1 MTRSSLRAAILAGT
15 PDELET
21 TFYDALR
28 AGDLERVMACW
39 ADEDE
44 IVCIHP
50 GGLRLIGQAAIR
62 EAYAALLRHGG
73 IDLRAQQVV
82 RVQALASTVHS
93 VLEHVS
99 AMLPDGPHEAV
110 VCATN
115 IYHKTPR
122 GWRLVAHHASP
133 GAVGEGAAPVVT
145 THVLH

>member
-50 GGLRLIGQAAIR
+50 GGPRLIGPAAIR
-62 EAYAALLRHGG
+62 AAFAAMLRHGG
-73 IDLRAQQVV
+73 LGVRAQQVV

-99 AMLPDGPHEAV
+99 VMLPDGPGEAV

-115 IYHKTPR
+115 VYHKTPR
-122 GWRLVAHHASP
+122 GWRLVVHHASP
-133 GAVGEGAAPVVT
+133 GAAGEGAAPAAAA
-145 THVLH
+145 HVLH

>member
-115 IYHKTPR
+115 VYHKTPR

-133 GAVGEGAAPVVT
+133 GRAEVAEVT
-145 THVLH
+145 SSPQLLH